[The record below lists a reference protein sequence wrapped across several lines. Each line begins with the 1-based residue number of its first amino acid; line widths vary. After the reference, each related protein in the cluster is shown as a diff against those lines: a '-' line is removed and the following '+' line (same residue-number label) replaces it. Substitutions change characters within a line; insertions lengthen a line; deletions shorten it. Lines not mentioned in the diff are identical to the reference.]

1 MNTYRSQDN
10 GKTKSFG
17 FVDEQTAWIEL
28 SQDQRALIDV
38 EDLGRVLQYSWQA
51 SAKKKIDDD
60 FFYAKSYEAGPLHRF
75 VMNAPEGYYVNH
87 IDHNPLN
94 CRKSNLRIC
103 TIAENLRAR
112 RPTKNSASR
121 FKGVSYYKQ
130 IDRWI
135 AQLWF
140 EGERI
145 YLGSFET
152 EDEAAE
158 AYDEGAVK
166 YFKDFA
172 VTNASLGLY
181 EEKI

>member
-1 MNTYRSQDN
+1 
-10 GKTKSFG
+10 
-17 FVDEQTAWIEL
+17 
-28 SQDQRALIDV
+28 
-38 EDLGRVLQYSWQA
+38 
-51 SAKKKIDDD
+51 
-60 FFYAKSYEAGPLHRF
+60 
-75 VMNAPEGYYVNH
+75 
-87 IDHNPLN
+87 
-94 CRKSNLRIC
+94 
-103 TIAENLRAR
+103 
-112 RPTKNSASR
+112 
-121 FKGVSYYKQ
+121 VSYYKQ

-140 EGERI
+140 EDERI